1 MTTVANFEV
10 KLEEAKARQEEI
22 ENQPISEEEI
32 FQKMVKM
39 VEEEDEIAQDEISN
53 EDLIQNYLRDC
64 SNLKQTPPRGQN
76 TSGMLKIE
84 RQGFLHKFLFL
95 RKLNFGKLTDE
106 KNLSSC
112 VRLCRAN
119 T

>member
-39 VEEEDEIAQDEISN
+39 VEEDEIAQDEIPN

-64 SNLKQTPPRGQN
+64 SNQKQTPPRGQN

-95 RKLNFGKLTDE
+95 RKFVKLSDE

>member
-64 SNLKQTPPRGQN
+64 SNQKQTPPRGQN

-95 RKLNFGKLTDE
+95 RKLNFGKLSDE